1 MVWGAGRQRTETR
14 YDGLYHR
21 GNAAAT
27 TPCNLFGAAATAFFG
42 EIIPGRRRPWLKR
55 GPGQVKRHGCWWF
68 IGCDAGIPSWL
79 DHHYRWRADDGR
91 EFWFSEPYGITD
103 LARAQLAEVEAAGW
117 RVLIDDQSMHGF
129 RTLRIAFWREGAG
142 Q

>member
-1 MVWGAGRQRTETR
+1 MDCTTAAMLPQRPLAIFSAPPAAMLAVPMRRPMAGKVVYPNTIVV
-14 YDGLYHR
+14 D
-21 GNAAAT
+21 
-27 TPCNLFGAAATAFFG
+27 G

-117 RVLIDDQSMHGF
+117 RVLIDDQS
-129 RTLRIAFWREGAG
+129 IAFWRVGAG